1 MHFRNIIHYGN
12 YIQPYHFQSFKDIPR
27 SKTYLG
33 QNYQHFWPAVSLK
46 CWALSSTLC
55 GFFYHWNT
63 VECFQLGKTNKQ
75 MNKNLLIWSFLKKKN
90 INYQEIKL
98 IYLRLFAYKLAMLIN
113 HSDFLFHG
121 NPFRKEYA
129 CLCILCVDVKWES
142 CTVYFTSSILFHLPP
157 SLFLLPHIA
166 VPSPHLQTSLMPEEV
181 SLFCLNA

>member
-33 QNYQHFWPAVSLK
+33 QNYQHIQSAVLGSFFHLMWVLLPLK
-46 CWALSSTLC
+46 YGRMLSAR
-55 GFFYHWNT
+55 
-63 VECFQLGKTNKQ
+63 KNKQ
-75 MNKNLLIWSFLKKKN
+75 TNKNLLISSFLKEEN

-98 IYLRLFAYKLAMLIN
+98 IYLRLFAYQLAMLIN

-129 CLCILCVDVKWES
+129 CLCILCVDVMWES